1 MDGMLNRLWHDDL
14 GTTTVEYAL
23 LVVVVV
29 VSTMGA
35 WSALSEHVLAAVDA
49 AQGALTN

>member
-1 MDGMLNRLWHDDL
+1 MDGILARFWRDEL

-29 VSTMGA
+29 VSSMGA
-35 WSALSEHVLAAVDA
+35 WSALAGRVLAAVDA
-49 AQGALTN
+49 AQDGLAQ